1 MKNANNKLKLDD
13 LEIRALEIAASP
25 HSFAGQDISA
35 VIHEL
40 VQVIFAVQ
48 NQPKSGTGSLHN
60 LMVHRRYTA
69 FHLIRTA
76 CPIIAKYSESLR
88 GGIEINGKLPDDN
101 ADMNFIQDIET
112 MELWLRRAK
121 DLLLSD
127 GVTK

>member
-1 MKNANNKLKLDD
+1 MQNKPDLKT
-13 LEIRALEIAASP
+13 RALEIAASP

-48 NQPKSGTGSLHN
+48 DQPKSGTGSLHD

-69 FHLIRTA
+69 FHLIRAA
-76 CPIIAKYSESLR
+76 CPIIAEYSESLR
-88 GGIEINGKLPDDN
+88 GGIEIDGKLSDDP
-101 ADMNFIQDIET
+101 ADLNVILDIET

-127 GVTK
+127 GVTE